1 MPWQNYAVELDLCG
15 TGGVAGSLAEQTC
28 NGDLVCTCASAPPVD
43 VEACVSCHML
53 ANENQSQRIVHITRA
68 LSSYADLCGDPSL
81 PEPYKG
87 NTSVAESEAHEP
99 ESARGST
106 SDDGSFVR
114 REVYSAD
121 CIFGVPA
128 ISELTSSHPA
138 FPFRIN
144 DRRLLYGFAFCLV
157 AVLCLIERRRK

>member
-1 MPWQNYAVELDLCG
+1 M
-15 TGGVAGSLAEQTC
+15 
-28 NGDLVCTCASAPPVD
+28 
-43 VEACVSCHML
+43 
-53 ANENQSQRIVHITRA
+53 
-68 LSSYADLCGDPSL
+68 
-81 PEPYKG
+81 
-87 NTSVAESEAHEP
+87 ESEAHEP
-99 ESARGST
+99 ESAGA
-106 SDDGSFVR
+106 SDDGPFVR

-138 FPFRIN
+138 FPFRID